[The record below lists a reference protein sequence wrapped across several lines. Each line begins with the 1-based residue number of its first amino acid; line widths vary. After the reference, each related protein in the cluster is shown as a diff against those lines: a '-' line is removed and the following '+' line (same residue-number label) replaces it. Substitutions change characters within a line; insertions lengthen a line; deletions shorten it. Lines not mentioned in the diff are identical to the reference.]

1 MQKIAI
7 GDFGCIFAGLES
19 LLLKQTDI
27 APSNSEMFLKLFRS
41 IDPATKCDSTL
52 ASKKYDSEHAFFR
65 KIRDESL
72 SEDELL
78 SKFQAIGLGI
88 TSEHLDHLNDVP
100 IEEQGAWCLLY
111 SVIVGMKASS
121 LSNPIALKYLDF
133 LSAHCQIERNLI
145 KTLRAKNLQSVKNEL
160 SLWILLDSDH
170 IGSDH
175 AHHKVNHLAALIFYW
190 AALYE
195 KFLQIEHP
203 DMDWVYTDNQNPSLL
218 LKYLPKLDDK
228 GTKLTNSTWC
238 FIEEYKK
245 YLPSKGKKKVFDTDL
260 YKGICDAL
268 TNKNSDPNQEAIER
282 NLKKIK
288 RGESPL
294 TIKCALECLAPLT
307 GQKVPLDYHWDTSLM
322 IIHFLNLFTKIQ
334 IAAHNSGL
342 SNTEVIE
349 LLARY
354 PRYVDA
360 SHSRLHNFEQIG
372 ILEAA

>member
-1 MQKIAI
+1 M
-7 GDFGCIFAGLES
+7 
-19 LLLKQTDI
+19 
-27 APSNSEMFLKLFRS
+27 
-41 IDPATKCDSTL
+41 
-52 ASKKYDSEHAFFR
+52 
-65 KIRDESL
+65 
-72 SEDELL
+72 
-78 SKFQAIGLGI
+78 
-88 TSEHLDHLNDVP
+88 
-100 IEEQGAWCLLY
+100 
-111 SVIVGMKASS
+111 
-121 LSNPIALKYLDF
+121 
-133 LSAHCQIERNLI
+133 
-145 KTLRAKNLQSVKNEL
+145 
-160 SLWILLDSDH
+160 SLWILLDLDH

-175 AHHKVNHLAALIFYW
+175 AHNKVNHLAALIFYW

-195 KFLQIEHP
+195 KFLQIEHT
-203 DMDWVYTDNQNPSLL
+203 DMDWAYTDNQNPSLL

-260 YKGICDAL
+260 YKGIFEAL
-268 TNKNSDPNQEAIER
+268 ATQKSEPSEEAIQR
-282 NLKKIK
+282 NFKKIK

-294 TIKCALECLAPLT
+294 TIKCALEYLVPLT

-349 LLARY
+349 LFARY

-360 SHSRLHNFEQIG
+360 AHSRLHSFDQIR
-372 ILEAA
+372 ILVAA

>member
-41 IDPATKCDSTL
+41 IDPATKCDAAL

-72 SEDELL
+72 SENELL
-78 SKFQAIGLGI
+78 SKFQAIGLSI
-88 TSEHLDHLNDVP
+88 TSEQLDHLNDVP

-111 SVIVGMKASS
+111 SVIVGMKGSS

-145 KTLRAKNLQSVKNEL
+145 KILRTKNLQAVKDEL
-160 SLWILLDSDH
+160 SSWILLDSDH
-170 IGSDH
+170 IGSDRV
-175 AHHKVNHLAALIFYW
+175 HHKVNHLAALIFYW

-203 DMDWVYTDNQNPSLL
+203 DMDWAYTDNQNPSLL
-218 LKYLPKLDDK
+218 LKYLPKLDNK
-228 GTKLTNSTWC
+228 NKKIINSTWR
-238 FIEEYKK
+238 FIEDYKK
-245 YLPSKGKKKVFDTDL
+245 FLPSNGKKKIFDTDL
-260 YKGICDAL
+260 YAGICKAL
-268 TNKNSDPNQEAIER
+268 TNKNYEPNQEAIER

-294 TIKCALECLAPLT
+294 TIKVALEQLVPLT
-307 GQKVPLDYHWDTSLM
+307 GQKVPPDYHWDAALM
-322 IIHFLNLFTKIQ
+322 VIHFLNLFTKIQ
-334 IAAHNSGL
+334 LAGL
-342 SNTEVIE
+342 SAGMTSADLVV
-349 LLARY
+349 LFDRY
-354 PRYVDA
+354 SIYVDVVDERYKKFKQPDGLIA
-360 SHSRLHNFEQIG
+360 
-372 ILEAA
+372 